1 MNEEI
6 CAHTEKRMNPDDPDD
21 LSMIIW
27 GFNLVL

>member
-1 MNEEI
+1 M